1 MATIPEKIET
11 WQMVQPTTK
20 NKETGEVKAGQLAK
34 TSIPVPPLGPEEVLV
49 KVAGCGVCHTDLG
62 YFYDGVPTVQK
73 PPLTLGHEIS
83 GTVVAGNEK
92 WIGKEVIIPAVMP
105 CRKCYLCKT
114 GRGNRCLVQKMPG
127 NSLGVYGGFS
137 SHIPVPLVDLC
148 EVRNRGSIPLEHLAV
163 VADAGTTPYQAAK
176 RADLQPGDN
185 VIIIGVSGGVGVY
198 MAQTAKAL
206 GAKVVIGI
214 ARNPEKLKRA
224 LNYGADFV
232 ISSQDKPIKDL
243 RNEFREICK
252 KNGLE
257 SGFGWKIFE
266 VSGTKAGQEI
276 ALELLSFTG
285 KLVVIGFGM
294 AKSEYSISRLMA
306 FDAEIIGTWGCLP
319 EYYPIVLDMVLS
331 KKIDIAPFVDARPMS
346 QIQSV
351 FDEVHKAGSPEKR
364 IVLTPD
370 F

>member
-1 MATIPEKIET
+1 MATIPDKIET
-11 WQMVQPTTK
+11 WQMVQPTAK
-20 NKETGEVKAGQLAK
+20 NKETGEVTPGKLAK
-34 TSIPVPPLGPEEVLV
+34 TSIPVPALGPGEVLV

-83 GTVVAGNEK
+83 GTVVAGDEK
-92 WIGKEVIIPAVMP
+92 WVGKEVIVPAVMP
-105 CRKCYLCKT
+105 CRQCILCKT

-127 NSLGVYGGFS
+127 NSLGIYGGFS
-137 SHIPVPLVDLC
+137 SHIPVLSIDLC
-148 EVRNRGSIPLEHLAV
+148 EVKKRGNVPLEHLAV
-163 VADAGTTPYQAAK
+163 VADAATTPYQASR

-185 VIIIGVSGGVGVY
+185 VIIIGVTGGVGVY

-206 GAKVVIGI
+206 GAKTVIGI
-214 ARNPEKLKRA
+214 ARNPQKLQRA
-224 LNYGADFV
+224 LKYGADFV
-232 ISSQDKPIKDL
+232 ISSQDKAIKDL
-243 RNEFREICK
+243 RNEFRDICK
-252 KNGLE
+252 KNSLE
-257 SGFGWKIFE
+257 GGFGWKIFE
-266 VSGTKAGQEI
+266 ITGTKAGQEI

-285 KLVVIGFGM
+285 KLIVVGFGM
-294 AKSEYSISRLMA
+294 AKNEYSISRLMA
-306 FDAEIIGTWGCLP
+306 FDAEMIGTWGCLP

-331 KKIDIAPFVDARPMS
+331 KKIDIGPFVETRPMS

-364 IVLTPD
+364 MVLTPD

>member
-1 MATIPEKIET
+1 MSAVPDKILT

-20 NKETGEVKAGQLAK
+20 DKETGQVKPGKLEK
-34 TSIPVPPLGPEEVLV
+34 TSIPVPTLASDEVLV
-49 KVAGCGVCHTDLG
+49 KVAGNGVCHTDLG

-83 GTVVAGNEK
+83 GTVVAGDEK

-105 CRKCYLCKT
+105 CRKCFLCKT
-114 GRGNRCLVQKMPG
+114 GRGNRCLAQKMPG
-127 NSLGVYGGFS
+127 NSLGVYGGYS
-137 SHIPVPLVDLC
+137 SHIPVPSIDLC
-148 EVRNRGSIPLEHLAV
+148 EVRNRGNIPLEQLAV
-163 VADAGTTPYQAAK
+163 VADAVTTPYQAAK
-176 RADLQPGDN
+176 RADLQPGNN
-185 VIIIGVSGGVGVY
+185 VIIIGVTGGVGVY

-206 GAKVVIGI
+206 GAKAVVGI

-232 ISSQDKPIKDL
+232 ISSQDKQIKDI
-243 RNEFREICK
+243 RNEFRDICK

-257 SGFGWKIFE
+257 AGFGWKIFE
-266 VSGTKAGQEI
+266 ITGTKAGQEI

-285 KLVVIGFGM
+285 KLIVIGFGM
-294 AKSEYSISRLMA
+294 AKNEYSISRLMA
-306 FDAEIIGTWGCLP
+306 FDAEMIGSWGCLP

-331 KKIDIAPFVDARPMS
+331 KKINIAPFVETRPLS
-346 QIQSV
+346 QIQAV